1 MEPNLRGPSS
11 RAPDPDSRN
20 DSQAQDRDGERVRG
34 VLFVVKDGYGFLRQA
49 KNNYMSGPGD
59 IYVPKNVIQR
69 YRIRPGSEVDG
80 ALGRG
85 RRGKKKRPLEVV
97 FSINNGPPEQHSRT
111 RHWKEFTSVDPNRR
125 IRLEVK
131 SGDLALR
138 IVDLVTPIGFGTR
151 GLITAPPRTGKTVLI
166 QKMAGAI
173 AENHPEARLIILLV
187 DERPE
192 EVTDFRR
199 TCKTAEVVASTL
211 DMDPADHVTICE
223 VVLDRCRRLVETG
236 KDVVLFID
244 SLTRMARAFNTERGR
259 SGRTLTGGLDSQ
271 AMQKPR
277 EIFGAAR
284 FHERGGS
291 LTTIASCLIDTGS
304 KMDQVIFEEF
314 KGTGNMELV
323 LSRELADKRIFPAID
338 VKGSGTRKEEKLR
351 THEELRL
358 VNAMR
363 RGIVR
368 LPPQKAIETLIERV
382 RQTQNNAEFLMMLQK
397 ASL

>member
-1 MEPNLRGPSS
+1 MPDLPS
-11 RAPDPDSRN
+11 APPRRETF
-20 DSQAQDRDGERVRG
+20 SQERDGDRVRG
-34 VLFVVKDGYGFLRQA
+34 VLFIVKDGYGFLRQA
-49 KNNYMSGPGD
+49 KNNYLSGPGD
-59 IYVPKNVIQR
+59 IYVPKSVIQR
-69 YRIRPGSEVDG
+69 WRIRAGSEVEG

-97 FSINNGPPEQHSRT
+97 TSINGGPPEQHART
-111 RHWKEFTSVDPNRR
+111 RHWKEFTSVDPKRR

-131 SGDLALR
+131 SGDMALR
-138 IVDLVTPIGFGTR
+138 VVDLVAPMGFGQR
-151 GLITAPPRTGKTVLI
+151 ALVVAPPRTGKTVLI
-166 QKMAGAI
+166 QKIANAV
-173 AENHPEARLIILLV
+173 AENHPDARIVILLV

-199 TCKTAEVVASTL
+199 SVKTAEVIASTL
-211 DMDPADHVTICE
+211 DMDPADHVTVSE

-236 KDVVLFID
+236 QDVVLLID

-259 SGRTLTGGLDSQ
+259 SGRTLTGGLDTQ

-291 LTTIASCLIDTGS
+291 LTVIATCLTDTGS

-314 KGTGNMELV
+314 KGTGNCELY
-323 LSRELADKRIFPAID
+323 LSRELADKRMFPAIEIRT
-338 VKGSGTRKEEKLR
+338 SGTRKEEKLR
-351 THEELRL
+351 TQEELRL

-368 LPPQKAIETLIERV
+368 FPPAKALESLLEKLG
-382 RQTQNNAEFLMMLQK
+382 QTQNNAEFLLALKK